1 MIKNEKCIVFGITI
15 TVSLIISIIMISLA
29 LINNINILIHMLLI
43 FIGFV
48 SGSFIL
54 FMNKD

>member
-1 MIKNEKCIVFGITI
+1 MIENKKAIVFGIMI
-15 TVSLIISIIMISLA
+15 SVSLIISIIMICLSFMS
-29 LINNINILIHMLLI
+29 NTNILIPMLLI

>member
-1 MIKNEKCIVFGITI
+1 MIENKKAIVFGIMI
-15 TVSLIISIIMISLA
+15 SVSLIISIIMICLA
-29 LINNINILIHMLLI
+29 LVSNINILIPMLLI

>member
-1 MIKNEKCIVFGITI
+1 MIKNEKGIVFGITI
-15 TVSLIISIIMISLA
+15 TVSLIISIIMICLSFMS
-29 LINNINILIHMLLI
+29 NTNILIPMLLI

>member
-1 MIKNEKCIVFGITI
+1 MIKNEKGIVFGITI

-29 LINNINILIHMLLI
+29 LISNINILIPMLLI

>member
-1 MIKNEKCIVFGITI
+1 MIKNEKGIVFGIMI
-15 TVSLIISIIMISLA
+15 SVSLIISIIMISLA
-29 LINNINILIHMLLI
+29 LISNINILIPMLLI